1 MISLLDKAAR
11 KLGND
16 SRVAEFLD
24 LPPSR
29 ISRARSGDRKLTA
42 YQVAQLA
49 ELVGER
55 WTDHTL
61 ECLAEHAKSEKEKA
75 FWLGKAKEL
84 GKVAGLIWG
93 IGVML
98 AHPSNAKAA
107 STYHS
112 SSEYTLCAVTC
123 VAIAPQS
130 GSSCGRHA
138 WPRTA
143 AHLRVV

>member
-16 SRVAEFLD
+16 AKVAEYLEIGQAR
-24 LPPSR
+24 LSQW
-29 ISRARSGDRKLTA
+29 RSGHRPMPPYHA
-42 YQVAQLA
+42 AQLA

-98 AHPSNAKAA
+98 AHPSTNKAA

-123 VAIAPQS
+123 VPIAPQS